1 MMTRRSYS
9 IINKTKTSTP
19 KKTSIELL
27 LINLGVENK
36 FIAVEVNQV
45 IVHKSNYGNYYLKEN
60 DKVEIIKAIGGG

>member
-1 MMTRRSYS
+1 MSMNVF
-9 IINKTKTSTP
+9 INKTKTNTP

-36 FIAVEVNQV
+36 FIAIEVNQV
-45 IVHKSNYGNYYLKEN
+45 IVPKSKYGNFYLKEN